1 MRGRVVFSVL
11 AALAL
16 ASPLGVRVQA
26 SASPTADDIFARAK
40 DAWRAR
46 QSVPFVEYGL
56 LERYTWRNRTH
67 DNWWHADYRVSDHA
81 LSLHRIIVAQ
91 DEQDRLRGTAFAIHL
106 RTHWGAARAETLETN
121 PNADAFPILDPLM
134 NPDASF
140 GLLRRDP
147 QGQLVGAVT
156 LDPAAE
162 PRALPSPSPSPT
174 PSPQTRIGPGVAT
187 DAPLREIARVEAV
200 ARDYTIA
207 LAGIDRVRATDAYH
221 LVLTPLR
228 QPRRYRLRDLWV
240 DTSDYAT
247 VKLDVDG
254 IFQGKPYDDARWT
267 VSYVNLDGRP
277 YVQQIKTDDTLRFG
291 MDRYVAGLEYDFV
304 QYAFPQTIAPLE
316 FTHLL

>member
-16 ASPLGVRVQA
+16 ASSLGVRVRA
-26 SASPTADDIFARAK
+26 SDPPTADAIFAHAK

-46 QSVPFVEYGL
+46 QALPFVEYGL

-67 DNWWHADYRVSDHA
+67 DNWWHAAYRVSDHA

-91 DEQDRLRGTAFAIHL
+91 DEAERLRGTAFAIHL

-121 PNADAFPILDPLM
+121 PNADAFPVLDPLM
-134 NPDASF
+134 DPDASF

-147 QGQLVGAVT
+147 QGQLSGAVT

-162 PRALPSPSPSPT
+162 PRALSAPSPSPAP
-174 PSPQTRIGPGVAT
+174 PLPTRIARGVAT

-207 LAGIDRVRATDAYH
+207 LAGVERIRATDAYH

-228 QPRRYRLRDLWV
+228 QPHLYRLRDLWV

-254 IFQGKPYDDARWT
+254 IFQGKPYADARWT
-267 VSYVNLDGRP
+267 VTYVNLDGQP

>member
-1 MRGRVVFSVL
+1 MRRRVGLSVL
-11 AALAL
+11 VALAL
-16 ASPLGVRVQA
+16 ASGLGARVQA
-26 SASPTADDIFARAK
+26 SAPPTADAIFARAK

-56 LERYTWRNRTH
+56 LERYTWRNKTH
-67 DNWWHADYRVSDHA
+67 DNWWHAAYRSADRA

-91 DEQDRLRGTAFAIHL
+91 EEQERLRGTAFAIHL
-106 RTHWGAARAETLETN
+106 RTHWGAARADTLETN
-121 PNADAFPILDPLM
+121 PNADAFPVLDPLVD
-134 NPDASF
+134 PDASF

-147 QGQLVGAVT
+147 QAQLVGPVS
-156 LDPAAE
+156 LDAPTAPPRGIAE
-162 PRALPSPSPSPT
+162 PTPSPSP
-174 PSPQTRIGPGVAT
+174 QGAAPGVAT
-187 DAPLREIARVEAV
+187 EAPLREIARVEAV

-207 LAGIDRVRATDAYH
+207 LAGIERVRTVDAYH

-228 QPRRYRLRDLWV
+228 QPRLYRLRDLWV

-267 VSYVNLDGRP
+267 VTYVDLDGRP

-291 MDRYVAGLEYDFV
+291 FDRYVSGLEYDFV
-304 QYAFPQTIAPLE
+304 QYDFPPTIAPLE
-316 FTHLL
+316 FSHLL